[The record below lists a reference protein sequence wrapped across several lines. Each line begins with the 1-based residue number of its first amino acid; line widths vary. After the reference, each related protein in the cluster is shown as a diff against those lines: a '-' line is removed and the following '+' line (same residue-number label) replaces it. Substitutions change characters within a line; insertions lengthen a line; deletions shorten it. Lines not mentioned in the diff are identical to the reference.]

1 MADTLVNPGRLDAPE
16 WPDTALREELKARA
30 AALVPLLARN
40 AEQAERDRRIPQ
52 ENIDALEEAG
62 LFRIT
67 VPRRF
72 GGYEVDLRTK
82 IEVSSELARGCGS
95 TSWAVTLINVCNWFA
110 GLYCDRA
117 QQEVFGSNPNA
128 RVAGVFA
135 PSSTS
140 RRVDGGLMVTGQWP
154 WASGCF
160 HADWAGVGLPVTNEA
175 GEVVDLGWGLVPM
188 SELTIED
195 TWFTAGMRGTGSNT
209 LVGTDIFIPDHRI
222 LSFPR
227 SFVTDYPTE
236 HTDEAS
242 YRSAFMPFAALILVG
257 PQLGLARAALDYVIE
272 KAPKRSISYTFYEK
286 QSEAPSFQLALA
298 NAAMLIDT
306 GHLHAFR
313 AAADVDGAAARG
325 EKLEYA
331 ARARVRMD
339 TAHAIEQLRE
349 GIRILL
355 SAHGASSFA
364 ESCPLQRIWRDS
376 EVASRHAIA
385 HPDVNRQVYGQALL
399 GIEGAV
405 TALV

>member
-1 MADTLVNPGRLDAPE
+1 
-16 WPDTALREELKARA
+16 
-30 AALVPLLARN
+30 LVPLLARN
-40 AEQAERDRRIPQ
+40 AEQAERERRIP
-52 ENIDALEEAG
+52 EESIAALEEAG

-82 IEVSSELARGCGS
+82 IEVSAELARGCGS
-95 TSWAVTLINVCNWFA
+95 TSWVVTLINVCNWFA
-110 GLYCDRA
+110 GLYCDQA
-117 QQEVFGSNPNA
+117 QQEVFGSDPNA

-135 PSSTS
+135 PSSTA
-140 RRVDGGLMVTGQWP
+140 RRVDGGLLVTGKWP
-154 WASGCF
+154 FASGCL
-160 HADWAGVGLPVTNEA
+160 HASWAGVGVPVVDEA
-175 GEVVDLGWGLVPM
+175 GEQIDVGWGLVPM

-209 LVGTDIFIPDHRI
+209 LVAEDVFVPDHRI

-227 SFVTDYPTE
+227 SFGGDYPTE
-236 HTDEAS
+236 HTDEVS
-242 YRSAFMPFAALILVG
+242 YRSAFMPFAALILAG
-257 PQLGLARAALDYVIE
+257 PQLGLARSALDYVVE
-272 KAPKRSISYTFYEK
+272 KAPKRSVSYTFYST
-286 QSEAPSFQLALA
+286 QTEAPSFQMAVA
-298 NAAMLIDT
+298 RAAMLIDT
-306 GHLHAFR
+306 GHLHAYR
-313 AAADVDGAAARG
+313 AAADVDGAALRG
-325 EKLEYA
+325 EKMDYT

-349 GIRILL
+349 GVRILI

-364 ESCPLQRIWRDS
+364 EASPLQRIWRDC

-385 HPDVNRQVYGQALL
+385 SVDINAQVYGQALL